1 MPRGGQRRQDKVAQ
15 RIGIARQTDKQKLSN
30 SRIVRQGQ
38 RTLLVTGPHQ
48 SGPVDH
54 RAVPRVTGRMGRL
67 AYRPGC
73 PPTAGAAVGA
83 AAPAASLQFSPTA
96 AGAAVLLAHHEQAA
110 AEEDDLTNNCVGIM
124 CLYRRND
131 RKNRL
136 RGGQSHH
143 RRDCQTPAERW
154 PSRAGDAHY
163 NSEGDDEPVGS
174 RFCPGSDV
182 SHMIRRASTQRGV
195 CLRLALTSLLL
206 GASPAVAQ
214 QEPPQSIIRLG
225 GATRFTAP
233 VNDISALTATMGRA
247 AIQADL
253 ATVLEAASMPGVT
266 MDVQHRLAMGQVTA
280 ATLPPGTVLEWM
292 ALRRAG
298 PEVVRN
304 IRWDGE
310 APLQGFEFTVD
321 DLSETYTFFVPAICG
336 NLALVGRQPSL
347 EAARRAEVARL
358 AAAREDA
365 ARAAAQEAARLA
377 AEYEAALEAQRAAVA
392 AAAEQERLEA
402 EREAGEQAR
411 LAAEQTQAEYSAALE
426 RDLRVRPVLAGFFG
440 KQQRQYDDTDPAG
453 LGRLPREV
461 PRLLD
466 VDSLLVVKG
475 GVVVKLAEH
484 VVFAPAVGAAVNIDE
499 PKRTSLFADA
509 EIDVL
514 FGPGAYVGTG
524 VTVRDLTHSDSVT
537 AGVLLTA
544 GVPVWKSAA
553 RMDQL
558 LFSVEYRYLYAP
570 LSDPDVN
577 YQFWGGLKYV
587 YR

>member
-1 MPRGGQRRQDKVAQ
+1 
-15 RIGIARQTDKQKLSN
+15 
-30 SRIVRQGQ
+30 
-38 RTLLVTGPHQ
+38 
-48 SGPVDH
+48 
-54 RAVPRVTGRMGRL
+54 
-67 AYRPGC
+67 
-73 PPTAGAAVGA
+73 
-83 AAPAASLQFSPTA
+83 
-96 AGAAVLLAHHEQAA
+96 
-110 AEEDDLTNNCVGIM
+110 
-124 CLYRRND
+124 
-131 RKNRL
+131 
-136 RGGQSHH
+136 
-143 RRDCQTPAERW
+143 
-154 PSRAGDAHY
+154 
-163 NSEGDDEPVGS
+163 
-174 RFCPGSDV
+174 
-182 SHMIRRASTQRGV
+182 MIRRASTQRGV
-195 CLRLALTSLLL
+195 CLGLALTSLLL

-266 MDVQHRLAMGQVTA
+266 MDVQHRLAVGQVTA

-392 AAAEQERLEA
+392 AAAAEQERLEA

-466 VDSLLVVKG
+466 VDSLLVVKW

-499 PKRTSLFADA
+499 PERTSLFADA

-558 LFSVEYRYLYAP
+558 LFGVEYRYLYAP

>member
-1 MPRGGQRRQDKVAQ
+1 
-15 RIGIARQTDKQKLSN
+15 
-30 SRIVRQGQ
+30 
-38 RTLLVTGPHQ
+38 
-48 SGPVDH
+48 
-54 RAVPRVTGRMGRL
+54 
-67 AYRPGC
+67 
-73 PPTAGAAVGA
+73 
-83 AAPAASLQFSPTA
+83 
-96 AGAAVLLAHHEQAA
+96 
-110 AEEDDLTNNCVGIM
+110 
-124 CLYRRND
+124 
-131 RKNRL
+131 
-136 RGGQSHH
+136 
-143 RRDCQTPAERW
+143 
-154 PSRAGDAHY
+154 
-163 NSEGDDEPVGS
+163 
-174 RFCPGSDV
+174 
-182 SHMIRRASTQRGV
+182 MIRRASTQRGV
-195 CLRLALTSLLL
+195 CLSLALTSLLL

-214 QEPPQSIIRLG
+214 QEPPQSITRLG

-253 ATVLEAASMPGVT
+253 ATVLEAAGMPGVT
-266 MDVQHRLAMGQVTA
+266 MDVQQKLAVGQVTA

-310 APLQGFEFTVD
+310 APLPGFEFTVD

-358 AAAREDA
+358 DAAREDA

-392 AAAEQERLEA
+392 AAAEQARLEA
-402 EREAGEQAR
+402 ELEAGEQAR
-411 LAAEQTQAEYSAALE
+411 LAAEQTQAEYLAALE

-440 KQQRQYDDTDPAG
+440 TQQRQYDDTDPAG

-484 VVFAPAVGAAVNIDE
+484 VAFAPAVGAAVNIDE
-499 PKRTSLFADA
+499 PERTSLFADA
-509 EIDVL
+509 EIHVL
-514 FGPGAYVGTG
+514 FGSGAYVGTG

-558 LFSVEYRYLYAP
+558 LFGVEYRYLYAP